1 MKLVGVP
8 IQSPAVPIEVIVIG
22 DSIGNREGDT
32 DQAVLRDSGIECDA
46 HRDHSWLCS
55 ENDPYDATRSK
66 VMTATEKKRA
76 IFCAYILGRSRKSK
90 KEIQMGG
97 FDLCDQVVQ

>member
-1 MKLVGVP
+1 LATALVIARATLIKQYFE
-8 IQSPAVPIEVIVIG
+8 IQGLSVTLIG
-22 DSIGNREGDT
+22 TIPGS
-32 DQAVLRDSGIECDA
+32 A
-46 HRDHSWLCS
+46 S

-66 VMTATEKKRA
+66 VMTAIEKKRA